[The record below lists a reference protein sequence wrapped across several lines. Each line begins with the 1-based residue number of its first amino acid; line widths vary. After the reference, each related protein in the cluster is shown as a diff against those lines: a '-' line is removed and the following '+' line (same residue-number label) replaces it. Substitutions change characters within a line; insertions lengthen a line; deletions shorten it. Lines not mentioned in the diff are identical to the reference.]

1 MIIHKGSSE
10 FFELPFF
17 CYIFTPTVPSTNLTP
32 LAAIKQHGMPT
43 TQTNANR
50 INGKTGKSSIT
61 NMQPTTTTG

>member
-10 FFELPFF
+10 FSELPFF
-17 CYIFTPTVPSTNLTP
+17 VTSSRPTVPSTNLTP

-50 INGKTGKSSIT
+50 INGETGKSSIT
-61 NMQPTTTTG
+61 NIQPTTTTG